1 MQFSNQIDY
10 YEYPQFE
17 EAESFWIRESYSLFL
32 HESETRQIET
42 VKKKYCAH
50 GPDRTPCLQKINRS
64 NKSAEH
70 NYMQG

>member
-1 MQFSNQIDY
+1 MQFSNQFDY

-42 VKKKYCAH
+42 VKKNTVHMDQIELHVYRK
-50 GPDRTPCLQKINRS
+50 
-64 NKSAEH
+64 
-70 NYMQG
+70 